1 MGGMPNYASVY
12 IMKELIYKFVENEQE
27 LNGAYEV
34 RRQVFVE
41 EQGISEELVFI
52 GEKGGN
58 EMNMVVIY
66 GEMVIGTARVQLM
79 ANDIAKIERMAVI
92 ELFRHKGIGKGIIS
106 FLNEQLKCRHVKYVF
121 LHAQHTVIN
130 FYKSCGF
137 SESGL
142 PFYEAGV
149 KHIKMETQY

>member
-1 MGGMPNYASVY
+1 
-12 IMKELIYKFVENEQE
+12 MKELIYKFVENEQE
-27 LNGAYEV
+27 LKGAYEV

-92 ELFRHKGIGKGIIS
+92 ELFRHKGIGRGIIS

>member
-1 MGGMPNYASVY
+1 MPNYASVY

>member
-1 MGGMPNYASVY
+1 
-12 IMKELIYKFVENEQE
+12 MKELIYKFVENEQE
-27 LNGAYEV
+27 LKGAYEV

-41 EQGISEELVFI
+41 EQGIPEDLVFI

-58 EMNMVVIY
+58 EMNMVVMY

-79 ANDIAKIERMAVI
+79 SNNIAKIERMAVT
-92 ELFRHKGIGKGIIS
+92 ELFRHKGIGRGIIS

-121 LHAQHTVIN
+121 LHAQHTVIK

-142 PFYEAGV
+142 PFYEAGI